1 MSGDRDSEI
10 AAVVFS
16 EAKAKGLLTRLI
28 NEHTGNEQD
37 LTNVCS
43 FLRGIFLFSF
53 FYCINFP
60 STIFLFYTY
69 YCLKV
74 LGMNWLGR
82 TPRCTKWCMDLQCL
96 MAKLLHLICIFSII
110 ILLLLHS
117 TESNSIRFDS
127 IRFDSIRI
135 DSIQFDFCL
144 FFE

>member
-16 EAKAKGLLTRLI
+16 EAKAKGLLTKLI

-53 FYCINFP
+53 FPLHHLSLLYLLLFEGPWHELARKNSKVYKRVYGLAVPDGEAATFDLYLFYYHPPP
-60 STIFLFYTY
+60 STFHRIQFDPI
-69 YCLKV
+69 
-74 LGMNWLGR
+74 R
-82 TPRCTKWCMDLQCL
+82 SDP
-96 MAKLLHLICIFSII
+96 
-110 ILLLLHS
+110 
-117 TESNSIRFDS
+117 IRFDS
-127 IRFDSIRI
+127 IRSDSI
-135 DSIQFDFCL
+135 FVL